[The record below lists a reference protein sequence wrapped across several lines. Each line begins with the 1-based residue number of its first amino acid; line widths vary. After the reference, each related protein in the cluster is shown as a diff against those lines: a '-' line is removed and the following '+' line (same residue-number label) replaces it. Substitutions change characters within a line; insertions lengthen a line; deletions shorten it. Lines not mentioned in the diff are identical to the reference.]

1 MNTDTDENVL
11 GTELQT
17 CCTSPMTGFFR
28 TGVCVT
34 GPQDLGT
41 HVVCAQITAE
51 FLAFTKANGNDLG
64 TPVPAYGFPGLNSG
78 DKWCLCAS
86 RWKEALD
93 AGVAPPVDLAATHST
108 ALKFVSLADLQQHA
122 ISL

>member
-1 MNTDTDENVL
+1 MNTNTDQNVL
-11 GTELQT
+11 GTELQR

-34 GPQDLGT
+34 GTQDLGT

-51 FLAFTKANGNDLG
+51 FLAFTKSNGNDLG
-64 TPVPAYGFPGLNSG
+64 TPVPAYNFPGLNPG

-108 ALKFVSLADLQQHA
+108 ALKFVSLTDLQQHA

>member
-1 MNTDTDENVL
+1 MNTEPAKNVL

-17 CCTSPMTGFFR
+17 CCTSPMTGFLR

-34 GPQDLGT
+34 GSQDLGT

-51 FLAFTKANGNDLG
+51 FLAFTKSNGNDLG
-64 TPVPAYGFPGLNSG
+64 TPVLAYNFPGLNPG

-93 AGVAPPVDLAATHST
+93 AGVAPSVDLGATHST